1 MASKIVGIIGGMG
14 TLSTIELMRKIY
26 FRTAVEKEQ
35 EHLRLL
41 IDNRPQIPDRTNF
54 ILGKGPSPVP
64 QLRESAQLLEKW
76 GADFIAIACNT
87 AHLFY
92 NDITEAVKIPIL
104 NMLSILNAY
113 LTKQQSARCR
123 IGLLTTT
130 GALKSRLFQT
140 YLPTYQLIV
149 PSESIQKKLVMEA
162 IYGEYGVKTND
173 ISHHNK
179 SYLGEAIQDLN
190 KDAPDL
196 IIAGCTEIG
205 LILQEM
211 NVGIEI
217 LNPLDILADEI
228 VFQAQAT

>member
-1 MASKIVGIIGGMG
+1 MVSKIVGILGGMG

-26 FRTAVEKEQ
+26 LRTEVETEQ
-35 EHLRLL
+35 QHLRLL

-54 ILGKGPSPVP
+54 ILGLGPSPLP
-64 QLRESAQLLEKW
+64 HLRESAQLLEKW
-76 GADFIAIACNT
+76 GAEFIAIACNT

-113 LTKQQSARCR
+113 LTKQQSAGCR

-130 GALKSRLFQT
+130 GALNSRLFQT

-149 PSESIQKKLVMEA
+149 PRQSIQNKYVMEA
-162 IYGEYGVKTND
+162 VYGKHGVKTSNV
-173 ISHHNK
+173 SQHNK
-179 SYLGEAIQDLN
+179 SCLRKAIEDLE

-211 NVGIEI
+211 KVGIQI